1 MTDRPIATFDSFSC
15 KDVPANDI
23 SVQADWVWHTQMI
36 LNPLRSLTI
45 TAKVPGAKV
54 GDILTL
60 TESFCEP
67 PRTAEYKVVA
77 IEPDYSSEHR
87 KFTFEEVRE

>member
-1 MTDRPIATFDSFSC
+1 
-15 KDVPANDI
+15 
-23 SVQADWVWHTQMI
+23 MI

-54 GDILTL
+54 GDILML

-67 PRTAEYKVVA
+67 PRTTEFKVVA
-77 IEPDYSSEHR
+77 IEVP
-87 KFTFEEVRE
+87 EVQTDDN